1 MASIA
6 ETDQNGAYKLE
17 NVPPGRYYIVAGRID
32 VPTYYPGTLDMS
44 AGKDVLISPGAS
56 ITGMNFALKDNS
68 AGRADARS
76 PLILATSWTIPI
88 RVILE
93 GGGKIPIYDD
103 GMFPVLRLTRVD
115 NQILEASL
123 TSSSVV
129 VPVAANPEYRVTIE
143 GLSKRYTVKSIV
155 SDKTNLVSDLL
166 KLPPPPAPIL
176 VITPPATTSITVG
189 GQVTVVTS
197 FYGLLSITNLSVPT
211 LPPVPTIEITLRAV
225 SGASPRTGATLSG
238 KIAQPL
244 GRSIEVSGV
253 TGTIYEDGAFELK
266 NVPPGRHTI
275 LTRNNPAGTRPLGAS
290 IIVGDQDIPNI
301 QLQGILELPRDLD
314 ANVAATLRGTY
325 NPGTV
330 VPLATVR
337 GHLVDESTS
346 ARMSRDR
353 SIGRITI
360 NGNTV
365 SYTINDVGEFEIP
378 GLLPGRYDLD
388 LLISGGN
395 SYSRTLEVRDE
406 DTTVVWPL
414 SVPD

>member
-1 MASIA
+1 V
-6 ETDQNGAYKLE
+6 Q
-17 NVPPGRYYIVAGRID
+17 
-32 VPTYYPGTLDMS
+32 
-44 AGKDVLISPGAS
+44 
-56 ITGMNFALKDNS
+56 
-68 AGRADARS
+68 
-76 PLILATSWTIPI
+76 
-88 RVILE
+88 

-103 GMFPVLRLTRVD
+103 GMSPVLRLTRVD
-115 NQILEASL
+115 NQILETPL
-123 TSSSVV
+123 TSTSLV
-129 VPVAANPEYRVTIE
+129 VPLAATPEYRVTIE
-143 GLSKRYTVKSIV
+143 GLSRRYAVRSIV

-166 KLPPPPAPIL
+166 KLPPPSVPIVL
-176 VITPPATTSITVG
+176 NNTPGFTTTMTVGNAVIT
-189 GQVTVVTS
+189 
-197 FYGLLSITNLSVPT
+197 ITNANNTVWALLGIQPASFGPP
-211 LPPVPTIEITLRAV
+211 LPPVPAIEIILREIPE
-225 SGASPRTGATLSG
+225 ASPRTGATLSG

-253 TGTIYEDGAFELK
+253 TGTIYEDGAFEVK
-266 NVPPGRHTI
+266 NVPPGRLTI

-290 IIVGDQDIPNI
+290 IIVGDQDIPSI

-314 ANVAATLRGTY
+314 ANVAATLRGNY

-346 ARMSRDR
+346 ARISRDR

-365 SYTINDVGEFEIP
+365 SYTINDTGEFEIP
-378 GLLPGRYDLD
+378 GLLPGRYDVA

-395 SYSRTLEVRDE
+395 FYSRTLEVRDE
-406 DTTVVWPL
+406 NTTVVWPV